1 MVATVQNRK
10 IGQFDFRVAV
20 FGKQNAVGHGIG
32 FVFFVFTRQHLH
44 HIAQTVFAP
53 QLFLKQFGIVADDLV
68 GNAQDA
74 RAGAVIL
81 LQFNHFQIGIILL
94 QQAQIFHVRTAPSI
108 NALIV
113 IPHCGEFAIVAD
125 EQLHQ
130 RVLTLIGVL
139 AFVYQ

>member
-10 IGQFDFRVAV
+10 VGQFDFRVAV

-44 HIAQTVFAP
+44 HIAQAVFTP
-53 QLFLKQFGIVADDLV
+53 QLFLKQFRIVADDLV
-68 GNAQDA
+68 GNSQDA
-74 RAGAVIL
+74 RAGAIIL

-108 NALIV
+108 YALIV
-113 IPHCGEFAIVAD
+113 ISHRGEFAIVAD

-130 RVLTLIGVL
+130 RVLAFIGVL

>member
-44 HIAQTVFAP
+44 HIAQAVLAP
-53 QLFLKQFGIVADDLV
+53 QLFLKQFRIVADDLV

-74 RAGAVIL
+74 RTGTIIL
-81 LQFNHFQIGIILL
+81 LQFNHFQIGIVLL

-113 IPHCGEFAIVAD
+113 IPHRGEFAIVAD

-139 AFVYQ
+139 TFVYQ